1 MYSLSEAHHTINKLK
16 QRIAELENRNKKPE
30 LVSLTNFATL
40 KDEVT
45 QLLLDTQEKD
55 TIDRMCGYEL
65 GMDLLHE
72 YLEFGAGRGSEL
84 LMKFIVALDRVTK
97 DETRAWC
104 TRHVLAT
111 LEAHGITQELYGEG
125 PQIDVEGFVITM
137 VSLEDP
143 LLSMKSVV

>member
-1 MYSLSEAHHTINKLK
+1 MYSLTDARHTITQLQ
-16 QRIAELENRNKKPE
+16 QRITELENRTKKPE
-30 LVSLTNFATL
+30 LVSADLATL
-40 KDEVT
+40 KADIT

-55 TIDRMCGYEL
+55 TIESMCGYEL
-65 GMDLLHE
+65 GLDLLHE

-104 TRHVLAT
+104 TCHVLST

-137 VSLEDP
+137 ASLEDP